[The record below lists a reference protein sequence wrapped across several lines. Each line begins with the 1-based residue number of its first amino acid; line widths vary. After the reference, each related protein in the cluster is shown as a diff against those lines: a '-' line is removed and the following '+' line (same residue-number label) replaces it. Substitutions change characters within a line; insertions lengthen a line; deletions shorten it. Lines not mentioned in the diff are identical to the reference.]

1 MMRLP
6 HSLRSLGYADLVK
19 AVAAPPDYLTCD
31 QNSADNPGV
40 NYFVNLQGAE
50 VAWRLTRAR

>member
-1 MMRLP
+1 
-6 HSLRSLGYADLVK
+6 VK